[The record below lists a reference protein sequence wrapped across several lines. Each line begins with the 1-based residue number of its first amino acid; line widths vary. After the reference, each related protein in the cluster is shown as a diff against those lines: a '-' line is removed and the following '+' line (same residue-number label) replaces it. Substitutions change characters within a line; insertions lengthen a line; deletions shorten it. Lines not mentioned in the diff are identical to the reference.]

1 MECLLYIRQME
12 FSPFFHLALPEVSKA
27 KMKISELSRRTNVPK
42 ETIHYYVR
50 EGFIPRPRKKGKNVS
65 DYDESFVERIFLIK
79 QIQDHFFLPLS
90 LIKQIMKRQDKSSEL
105 KALLKLR
112 MGYFNPLDQLLEK
125 EVVGAQAFAKTTGMG
140 KKWISKFEEWGAIT
154 PETHGGKRIYSQDDV
169 IIGKL
174 LVDLDRV
181 GFGPKDGFDPGNVR
195 RYIEIYGKIVRLA
208 REDILDSNLDQL
220 TAEENQARRIR
231 GRELMGVFFYHLYRK
246 LSKEEG
252 SNKEARR
259 TRKAKAL
266 PGEPPIRMGFKLN
279 PNPKAD
285 ERRKSL

>member
-1 MECLLYIRQME
+1 ME
-12 FSPFFHLALPEVSKA
+12 FSPIFHLSLPEVSKT
-27 KMKISELSRRTNVPK
+27 KMKISELSRRTTVPK

-65 DYDESFVERIFLIK
+65 DYDESFVERILLIK

-90 LIKQIMKRQDKSSEL
+90 LIKQIIKRQNKSSEL

-125 EVVGAQAFAKTTGMG
+125 EVVGEEAFAKTTRMG
-140 KKWISKFEEWGAIT
+140 KKWIAKFEEWGAIT
-154 PETHGGKRIYSQDDV
+154 PETHDGEKIYSQDDV
-169 IIGKL
+169 IIGRL

-181 GFGPKDGFDPGNVR
+181 GFGPKDGFDPGNVK
-195 RYIEIYGKIVRLA
+195 RYIQIYRKIVRLA
-208 REDILDSNLDQL
+208 REDILDSNADQL

-246 LSKEEG
+246 LSKQEG
-252 SNKEARR
+252 RNKEAGR
-259 TRKAKAL
+259 TIKAKVL
-266 PGEPPIRMGFKLN
+266 SRQSPIRIGFKSKA
-279 PNPKAD
+279 NPKPV
-285 ERRKSL
+285 ERR